1 MIGKKKIYVE
11 IQSEC
16 LHHMHTHH
24 SLYQLKPNCK
34 KEYLLKLSIF
44 DITFAV
50 TPEYVPTLTFGHIY
64 VYLLS

>member
-1 MIGKKKIYVE
+1 MIKKKKIYVE

-34 KEYLLKLSIF
+34 KVPAETLSIL
-44 DITFAV
+44 DTTFAV
-50 TPEYVPTLTFGHIY
+50 TREYVPILTFGHIY